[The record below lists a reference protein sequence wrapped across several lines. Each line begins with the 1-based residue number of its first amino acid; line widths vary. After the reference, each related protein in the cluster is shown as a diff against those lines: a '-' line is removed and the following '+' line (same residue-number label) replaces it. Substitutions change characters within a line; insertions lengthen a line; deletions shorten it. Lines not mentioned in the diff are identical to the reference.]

1 MKRLWLLA
9 GIIALTSVGCSAAS
23 TNPGP
28 PPGSGQF
35 LYVSNFS
42 NPGQIAI
49 FSLPLSGGSVPT
61 TVVAPAGLKFVVG
74 LAFDHQGNLWAV
86 NDTTS
91 AEVTGYKLPLTSTST
106 PFATINIPG
115 SMNPVAI
122 AFDAAGNLWV
132 GDGGTNKV
140 YEFVGPFSGSITPAP
155 AVTISSVTAPG
166 GIAFDAAGN
175 LYVSKAVFL
184 SGAIEIFNPPFTTG
198 QLPTGTPLTGSS
210 QPNGLAFDATGN
222 LYTANVND
230 GSIDR
235 FNAPT
240 AAGGPISTHLGG
252 SVTLIFTGEQ
262 LVFDTTGN
270 LYASNLQ
277 DPMLYLF
284 PNAAS
289 TFSTT
294 TPVPTIITINAFG
307 ATQSTAGL
315 AIH

>member
-9 GIIALTSVGCSAAS
+9 GIIILTSIGCSAAS

-28 PPGSGQF
+28 PPGSGQSI
-35 LYVSNFS
+35 YVSGFTGT
-42 NPGQIAI
+42 PQVAI

-61 TVVAPAGLKFVVG
+61 SVVTPAGLKFPVG

-86 NDTTS
+86 NDATS
-91 AEVTGYKLPLTSTST
+91 AEVVGYTLPLTSAST

-122 AFDAAGNLWV
+122 AFDATGNLWV

-155 AVTISSVTAPG
+155 VVTISSVTSPG

-175 LYVSKAVFL
+175 LYVSKSVFG

-210 QPNGLAFDATGN
+210 QPNGLAFDASGN
-222 LYTANVND
+222 LYTVNVND

-240 AAGGPISTHLGG
+240 AGGGPISTHLGN

-262 LVFDTTGN
+262 LVFDASGN

-294 TPVPTIITINAFG
+294 TPVPTIITIAAFG
-307 ATQSTAGL
+307 GSVHTAGL